1 MKEKIVPAM
10 TKRELY
16 DKQMELLKMYLER
29 NAITKEQYEKSS
41 KDLTEK
47 MGMKAETVETTK

>member
-1 MKEKIVPAM
+1 MEEKKIIPAM

-16 DKQMELLKMYLER
+16 DKQMELLNMYLEKG
-29 NAITKEQYEKSS
+29 AITKEQYEKSS

-47 MGMKAETVETTK
+47 MSFGTVEKK